1 MKLTK
6 VLTGMVLAGSAIAL
20 NGASAQEAALAQSE
34 APLGLETDETIDL
47 AELRCWDMVTLSEDD
62 RGFAMVLLYGYAQ
75 GEKGVSTMSP
85 RDVQVA
91 VVNTMQECVDKPDAK
106 VLDVLKTHIRS

>member
-6 VLTGMVLAGSAIAL
+6 LLAGAVLAGSLITLSA
-20 NGASAQEAALAQSE
+20 ASAQETQAETS
-34 APLGLETDETIDL
+34 APSLGLESDEKLDL
-47 AELRCWDMVTLSEDD
+47 ADLRCWDVVTLNEDD
-62 RGFAMVLLYGYAQ
+62 RGFAMVLLYGYAR
-75 GEKGVSTMSP
+75 GEKGVSAMSP